1 MSLTKN
7 KIIEV
12 VTNYIKS
19 ADNIEKISIK
29 KIAEEAGIGKS
40 TVYEHFKSK
49 EELID
54 EAYISLIDYYQDI
67 LKKDII
73 GYNFEESLK
82 NQIGRVIS
90 VMSDAK
96 LIMEAIF
103 QNNSI
108 PALRCNVLEK
118 IESVNIDFQEQ
129 FSVFLNMG
137 INEGVIS
144 KSLITKNSKYI
155 IKALMSSLSMQYV
168 SGTTDLNNDEIID
181 LIYDSIVFYLK

>member
-19 ADNIEKISIK
+19 ADNIEEVSIK
-29 KIAEEAGIGKS
+29 KIADEAGIGKS

-54 EAYISLIDYYQDI
+54 EAYISLIDHYQDI
-67 LKKDII
+67 LKSDII
-73 GYNFEESLK
+73 KNSFEESLR
-82 NQIGRVIS
+82 NQISRVIS

-103 QNNSI
+103 QSNSI
-108 PALRCNVLEK
+108 PALRCSVLER
-118 IESVNIDFQEQ
+118 IEKVHSDFQKQ
-129 FSVFLNMG
+129 FSIFFEMG
-137 INEGVIS
+137 IKEKIIS
-144 KSLITKNSKYI
+144 ENSINKNSKYI
-155 IKALMSSLSMQYV
+155 IKALMSSLTMQYV
-168 SGTTDLNNDEIID
+168 SGTTDLNNNEIID
-181 LIYDSIVFYLK
+181 LIYNSIVFYLK